1 MYPFGFNHHTLS
13 QFTIL
18 IQSFNPNP
26 GVEVQNPENLGPR
39 VSKERC
45 SGQTAHGPLPIGL
58 CPTHRTL
65 HGSNRSGQTRQRTS
79 RGSDKLVR
87 STRVDS
93 ANSGRLRRQFYVH
106 LITTPIDRVR
116 RGQNPSS
123 FHSWP
128 TSLGLKPTGTLCD
141 PHARNRTYGL
151 RRKKADVKENADK
164 TL

>member
-26 GVEVQNPENLGPR
+26 SVEVQNPENLGPR

-65 HGSNRSGQTRQRTS
+65 HESNRSGQTRQRTS
-79 RGSDKLVR
+79 RGSDKLVKVHSSGFSELR
-87 STRVDS
+87 AIASLVLCAPHYHAGRQGTTRAEPVLFPLMTYVPRAEAYGDT
-93 ANSGRLRRQFYVH
+93 LRPPRE
-106 LITTPIDRVR
+106 
-116 RGQNPSS
+116 
-123 FHSWP
+123 
-128 TSLGLKPTGTLCD
+128 K
-141 PHARNRTYGL
+141 
-151 RRKKADVKENADK
+151 
-164 TL
+164 